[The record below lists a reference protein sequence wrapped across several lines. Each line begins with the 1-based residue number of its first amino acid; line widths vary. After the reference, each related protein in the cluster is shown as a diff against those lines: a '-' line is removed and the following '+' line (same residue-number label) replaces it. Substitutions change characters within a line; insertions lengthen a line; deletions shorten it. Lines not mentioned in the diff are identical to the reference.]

1 MERGTYMTGR
11 ELICYILTN
20 HLEDEPICKDGHILG
35 FETAEDTA
43 KRLNVGVA
51 TIKTWYKLNF
61 IDGVEFDGKVYILN
75 NAQPKK

>member
-1 MERGTYMTGR
+1 MTGR

-20 HLEDEPICKDGHILG
+20 HLEDERICKDGHILG